1 VVLAADDRP
10 LAGAQVRLLGPNR
23 LLLKETVTDDEGRF
37 ELTDVRPG
45 TYELRV
51 TAPPFRDRDQIITVG
66 ETPLD
71 VRFRMV
77 AAFIDETVTVSA
89 TRGILQ
95 DNTKVAASVRT
106 LGVNELEERA
116 ADLLPRMLAEEPG
129 VVTQQ
134 TTPGQGSPV
143 LRGQSAQAVLY
154 LFDGIRY
161 NNSTYRGGNTQYLA
175 WIPGVAVDAVEV
187 LLGPA
192 GVNYGSD
199 ALGGAINVAST
210 SVPGYSRAGWDWS
223 GSARVFGESTYLG
236 GGGSATVG
244 VAGQGFAAIAG
255 GTAARHQDLRGGR
268 GEDSHNSLI
277 RFFGL
282 TPEQVQDILGTRMQ
296 DTGYGHGGVTAK
308 MSARV
313 GKDGNLGGFF
323 MYNEQNDVR
332 RYDRL
337 LGGDG
342 RLIADFIPQKL
353 GFGYVRYQEVFGET
367 FFESTFSVNRQTD
380 GRRSQTRP
388 TSSLSEELNRV
399 TSMGYAASASWSKGP
414 HLLTLGGEVYD
425 DFVTS
430 SETETSRTGETQQV
444 RPRYPNGTRYT
455 SIGVFL
461 LDEWGALKE
470 RLQVSGGLRFS
481 SFHFRTNPDDN
492 IIDGVPTVPDLSETF
507 TDVTFHAGAVL
518 FLNEESSVFGRVARG
533 FRAPSVFDLGEQGLT
548 GGGFE
553 VTPSEAIRFDSF
565 IGNGA
570 SVDATSTGVPWT
582 PLDPEKLWSFEG
594 GFRWRND
601 VTRFEFALFNS
612 NMVDKL
618 ARRTM
623 IVLQDVVG
631 QTIGDE
637 PIIFQD
643 SEGRI
648 YVPIDPR
655 PVVSRANIGA
665 ERVWGIEGLFMR
677 NLGTSWRLVVKGG
690 MQRGHEQETDN
701 WVRKLAPD
709 NLTTSLR
716 WSDVRGR
723 LWLEGL
729 VQVYAAQNR
738 FNPFDYDDARIGA
751 YRDAGTIAGF
761 WNNAAMRLGLIEDG
775 ILTVTGETLDEVIL
789 RVLGPTLEG
798 NSLFTETPGFVSV
811 GVRGGVAINDTQS
824 LTFGVMN
831 VADSNYRLHGSG
843 VDAPGINATVAY
855 EANF

>member
-1 VVLAADDRP
+1 
-10 LAGAQVRLLGPNR
+10 
-23 LLLKETVTDDEGRF
+23 
-37 ELTDVRPG
+37 
-45 TYELRV
+45 
-51 TAPPFRDRDQIITVG
+51 
-66 ETPLD
+66 
-71 VRFRMV
+71 
-77 AAFIDETVTVSA
+77 
-89 TRGILQ
+89 
-95 DNTKVAASVRT
+95 
-106 LGVNELEERA
+106 
-116 ADLLPRMLAEEPG
+116 
-129 VVTQQ
+129 
-134 TTPGQGSPV
+134 
-143 LRGQSAQAVLY
+143 
-154 LFDGIRY
+154 
-161 NNSTYRGGNTQYLA
+161 
-175 WIPGVAVDAVEV
+175 
-187 LLGPA
+187 
-192 GVNYGSD
+192 
-199 ALGGAINVAST
+199 
-210 SVPGYSRAGWDWS
+210 
-223 GSARVFGESTYLG
+223 
-236 GGGSATVG
+236 
-244 VAGQGFAAIAG
+244 
-255 GTAARHQDLRGGR
+255 
-268 GEDSHNSLI
+268 
-277 RFFGL
+277 
-282 TPEQVQDILGTRMQ
+282 
-296 DTGYGHGGVTAK
+296 
-308 MSARV
+308 
-313 GKDGNLGGFF
+313 
-323 MYNEQNDVR
+323 
-332 RYDRL
+332 
-337 LGGDG
+337 
-342 RLIADFIPQKL
+342 
-353 GFGYVRYQEVFGET
+353 
-367 FFESTFSVNRQTD
+367 
-380 GRRSQTRP
+380 
-388 TSSLSEELNRV
+388 
-399 TSMGYAASASWSKGP
+399 
-414 HLLTLGGEVYD
+414 
-425 DFVTS
+425 
-430 SETETSRTGETQQV
+430 
-444 RPRYPNGTRYT
+444 
-455 SIGVFL
+455 
-461 LDEWGALKE
+461 
-470 RLQVSGGLRFS
+470 
-481 SFHFRTNPDDN
+481 
-492 IIDGVPTVPDLSETF
+492 
-507 TDVTFHAGAVL
+507 
-518 FLNEESSVFGRVARG
+518 
-533 FRAPSVFDLGEQGLT
+533 
-548 GGGFE
+548 
-553 VTPSEAIRFDSF
+553 
-565 IGNGA
+565 
-570 SVDATSTGVPWT
+570 
-582 PLDPEKLWSFEG
+582 
-594 GFRWRND
+594 